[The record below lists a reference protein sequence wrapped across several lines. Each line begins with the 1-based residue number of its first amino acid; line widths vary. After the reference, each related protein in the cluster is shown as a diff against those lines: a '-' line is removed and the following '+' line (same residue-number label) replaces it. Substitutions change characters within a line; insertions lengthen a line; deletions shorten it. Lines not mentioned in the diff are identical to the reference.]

1 MSSLASLG
9 VSGASVSLGIM
20 NSRNISSLS
29 EQVEEITKIAIPTTP
44 SVEEPVTTNVPDADK
59 DLEDLNNNST
69 ELDNV
74 GKRLSSV
81 ETSLMSLKATK
92 DTFNTLQSEGETLS
106 TNFKSL
112 EIDINDTLLDIQNLV
127 SLSPEIRDLLDNWD
141 KIKTNAYIEDDSS
154 GNETLQVK
162 QCKIGMLHNQGERSA
177 LHFNGIDSPL
187 WTMYTSNPGGVS
199 PYSGPIVPHGNV
211 TGNAMRLIVGPGSNQ
226 GFIVEKL
233 DPVLGAVGRF
243 SVDGKGV
250 ATAGSAT
257 VKDLSS
263 GYTGF
268 AHSSHSSTNKSF
280 AVTQN
285 SQGHTILGSSPGQDI
300 HLCINGE
307 PKVRIDPSTNNTM
320 GIKNGH
326 NTSDTL
332 FNLNGDNIIT
342 TRDGSSTRFRSGVSE
357 VDYLTVNNKG
367 VNVNGPLYVNGSNV
381 SQKIQ
386 NMYTRIKSIEDK
398 LELNADASF
407 NDLSNP
413 DITDAF
419 VETEVIDHLGPPTPK
434 ITGAE
439 GTYSMIRIFNKG
451 YGTALSLA
459 EVEIFDHNLSN
470 IARDPSKVYSVWQ
483 TDTIRN
489 DSESDALNAV
499 DGNVSGQW
507 SQGSV
512 THTTTGSR
520 RNWQIAFKK
529 QEAIKSIR
537 IYNRTDCCSD
547 RLEGAT
553 LELWSNSAVK
563 AVHTLNGDH
572 KQTLYLH

>member
-20 NSRNISSLS
+20 NSRKISSLS
-29 EQVEEITKIAIPTTP
+29 EQVDEILKSAIPTTP
-44 SVEEPVTTNVPDADK
+44 SVEEPVTTNVPGADK

-69 ELDNV
+69 DLENV

-81 ETSLMSLKATK
+81 ETSLISLKSTK
-92 DTFNTLQSEGETLS
+92 DTFNTLQSKGEALS

-112 EIDINDTLLDIQNLV
+112 ELDINDTLLDIQNLV

-141 KIKTNAYIEDDSS
+141 KIKTNAYTEDDSS

-162 QCKIGMLHNQGERSA
+162 QCKIGMLHNQGDRSA

-199 PYSGPIVPHGNV
+199 PYGGPIVPHGNV
-211 TGNAMRLIVGPGSNQ
+211 TGNAMRMIVGSGANQ
-226 GFIVEKL
+226 GFIVEKS
-233 DPVLGAVGRF
+233 DPALGAVGVF

-250 ATAGSAT
+250 VTAGSAT

-268 AHSSHSSTNKSF
+268 VHSSHSSTNKSF

-285 SQGHTILGSSPGQDI
+285 SQGVTFIGSSPGQDI

-307 PKVRIDPSTNNTM
+307 PKVLIDPSSNNTM
-320 GIKNGH
+320 SIKNGH

-342 TRDGSSTRFRSGVSE
+342 TRDGSSTMFRSGVSE
-357 VDYLTVNNKG
+357 VDHLTVNNEG

-381 SQKIQ
+381 SQRIQ
-386 NMYTRIKSIEDK
+386 NMYTRIQSIENK
-398 LELNADASF
+398 LKLDADATF
-407 NDLSNP
+407 ADLSDP
-413 DITDAF
+413 EITDAF

-434 ITGAE
+434 ITGAA

-459 EVEIFDHNLSN
+459 QVEIFDHNLSN
-470 IARDPSKVYSVWQ
+470 IARDPSKVHSVWQ
-483 TDTIRN
+483 TDMVSGGVASR
-489 DSESDALNAV
+489 AV
-499 DGNVSGQW
+499 DGNISGNWQHD
-507 SQGSV
+507 SV
-512 THTTTGSR
+512 THTGTGSR
-520 RNWQIAFKK
+520 RNWRIAFNK

-553 LELWSNSAVK
+553 LELWSNSKVV
-563 AVHTLNGDH
+563 AVHTLNGDP
-572 KQTLYLH
+572 KQNIYLH